1 MAGSKI
7 TGLKETQAKFNA
19 LPARLKI
26 EIKAEIQNSANEWVG
41 LAKRDAAQN
50 GDTGTLIREISSLQV
65 GELTWEVVSGANY
78 AGYVEFGTRSR
89 VEIPTG
95 LEAVASEV
103 QAQKTST
110 SVSAKEAIFAW
121 CKRKGIDEKLWYP
134 IFISLMTKGMHA
146 HPYFFKQRA
155 IIEPQLRQRIDQI
168 LKSID

>member
-1 MAGSKI
+1 M
-7 TGLKETQAKFNA
+7 TGMREVQARLNN
-19 LPARLKI
+19 LPAKLKI
-26 EIKAEIQNSANEWVG
+26 EIGAELQNSAGEWVG
-41 LAKRDAAQN
+41 LAKRDAALN

-65 GELTWEVVSGANY
+65 GELTWEVVSGASY

-89 VEIPTG
+89 VEIPAG
-95 LEAVASEV
+95 LEDVAAEV
-103 QAQKTST
+103 RAQKNSS

-121 CKRKGIDEKLWYP
+121 CKRKGIDENLWFP

-155 IIEPQLRQRIDQI
+155 IIEPKLRQRIDQV